1 MLFSV
6 LMAIAT
12 FFVPDSPVYLIS
24 KGKEDS
30 ARKSLKWFRGKEYT
44 GIEKE
49 IAAIKMSVAERNDP
63 KSKISFGQLFSK
75 AVYLKPFGY
84 SMFLMFMQQFSGI
97 NQVVFYLQAIFEK
110 SGSTLDPGLSSFLT
124 QLMQVFELSIHLCRI
139 INVNHYA
146 PGLPYR

>member
-1 MLFSV
+1 
-6 LMAIAT
+6 MAIAT

-24 KGKEDS
+24 KGKENA
-30 ARKSLKWFRGKEYT
+30 ARKSLKWFRGEEYT

-124 QLMQVFELSIHLCRI
+124 QLMQVIELKKPLRI
-139 INVNHYA
+139 SYPRLAI
-146 PGLPYR
+146 